1 MNVKY
6 TINDVEFSQLT
17 LRGMRL
23 SWPFFN
29 YMNLLKKK
37 SFEIKEKNSN
47 LIAKLYME
55 IFSVKESLRLKL
67 FI

>member
-23 SWPFFN
+23 SWPLFN